1 MAPTLIQQVT
11 LQDGDGNTH
20 FMNLII
26 SENNDAVIRI
36 INVIKSISDEDL
48 KNSIV
53 TSLNTVNRNGENALI
68 LAIKYGTEI
77 MVSNLLGLYEEEFDD
92 DYENLSEAINQ
103 KDMDENNALM
113 CSIIR
118 GHVRNMGRL
127 VEDTENIRNHV
138 NRNGDTAL
146 LLALKSNAPNHKL
159 IANLLIDRA
168 RRLHNYDL
176 PDRNGNT
183 AKSLMTDDLKE
194 IARIPIQTA
203 RSISSAPGSRIGGIK
218 SKKNKQKK
226 RKSLKKKSA
235 KKKLSKRKYRK
246 AKQ

>member
-1 MAPTLIQQVT
+1 MAPTLIQQLT

-26 SENNDAVIRI
+26 SENNDEVIRI
-36 INVIKSISDEDL
+36 INLIKSISDEDL
-48 KNSIV
+48 KNSII

-68 LAIKYGTEI
+68 LLTKYGTEI
-77 MVSNLLGLYEEEFDD
+77 MVSNLLRLYEEEYDD
-92 DYENLSEAINQ
+92 DYENLTEAINQ
-103 KDMDENNALM
+103 TDMDGNNALM

-127 VEDTENIRNHV
+127 VEETENIGNHV

-194 IARIPIQTA
+194 IAGISFQTS
-203 RSISSAPGSRIGGIK
+203 RSVPGSRVGGIK

-226 RKSLKKKSA
+226 KKIIKEKICQKKIIKKKIS
-235 KKKLSKRKYRK
+235 
-246 AKQ
+246 